1 MEKFFKKVKTDA
13 KFRKEF
19 FTYMHNAEK
28 KSAKHMKEFGKHLD
42 GYVMGLIKDFC
53 KSKKIAIKD
62 SKAVQKQLCL
72 LCGKIQKQLNSM
84 IAKQF
89 EALLANYKK

>member
-13 KFRKEF
+13 KLKKEF
-19 FTYMHNAEK
+19 FDYMHKAEK
-28 KSAKHMKEFGKHLD
+28 KNVAQMKTFGKHLD
-42 GYVMGLIKDFC
+42 SYVMTLVKDFA
-53 KSKKIAIKD
+53 KSKKIAVKD
-62 SKAVQKQLCL
+62 SKAVQKQLKAV
-72 LCGKIQKQLNSM
+72 CGKIQKQLNSM

>member
-13 KFRKEF
+13 KLRKEF
-19 FTYMHNAEK
+19 FDYMHKAEK
-28 KSAKHMKEFGKHLD
+28 KNAVQMKKFGKEFD
-42 GYVMGLIKDFC
+42 AYVMSLIKNFA

-62 SKAVQKQLCL
+62 SAAVQKQLKAV
-72 LCGKIQKQLNSM
+72 CGKIQKQLNSM
-84 IAKQF
+84 VAKQF

>member
-1 MEKFFKKVKTDA
+1 MEQFFKKVKTDP
-13 KFRKEF
+13 KLRKEF
-19 FTYMHNAEK
+19 FDYMHKEEK
-28 KSAKHMKEFGKHLD
+28 KNAARMKKFGSGLD
-42 GYVMGLIKDFC
+42 AYVMSLIKDFA

-62 SKAVQKQLCL
+62 SKAVQKQLKAVCT
-72 LCGKIQKQLNSM
+72 KIQAQLNSM